1 MDELSWQ
8 TTSRLIRLRIVIV
21 VVTRQTVRHTV
32 RQTMGN
38 EGRKQ

>member
-1 MDELSWQ
+1 MAELSWQ
-8 TTSRLIRLRIVIV
+8 TTSRLMRLRIVIV

-32 RQTMGN
+32 RQTVRN